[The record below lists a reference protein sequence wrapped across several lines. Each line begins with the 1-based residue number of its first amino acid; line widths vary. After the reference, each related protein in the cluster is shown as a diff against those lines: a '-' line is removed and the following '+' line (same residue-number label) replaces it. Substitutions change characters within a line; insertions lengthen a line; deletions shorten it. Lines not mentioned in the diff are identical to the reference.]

1 MNAAVWA
8 LEWRQ
13 AARRRR
19 VIVLSAGVPLLLILV
34 VALGG
39 APAPHAALVYS
50 VLFTFFGTFGAAIP
64 WARDEERG
72 LLHRLVLAG
81 LPMPSI
87 AGQRL
92 AASALLDLLELV
104 PALLVIALV
113 YHVAA
118 ADAIRLFAM
127 VGVGLLAAN
136 ALGMA
141 VAWVAGSLAETALL
155 AAVSA
160 LLLLHAGGV
169 FRTPPVGGALEAL
182 QRAVPFH
189 YMHEAIRAAVG
200 AG

>member
-1 MNAAVWA
+1 VNTAVWA

-19 VIVLSAGVPLLLILV
+19 VILLSAGVPLLLVLV

-64 WARDEERG
+64 WARDSERG
-72 LLHRLVLAG
+72 LVHRLVLAG
-81 LPMPSI
+81 LPMSTI
-87 AGQRL
+87 VTQRL
-92 AASALLDLLELV
+92 VASALLDLLELV
-104 PALLVIALV
+104 PSLLAIATL

-118 ADAIRLFAM
+118 ADAARLIAL
-127 VGVGLLAAN
+127 VGLGLLAAN
-136 ALGMA
+136 ALGML
-141 VAWVAGSLAETALL
+141 VAALAGSLAETALL

-160 LLLLHAGGV
+160 LLLLHAGGA
-169 FRTPPVGGALEAL
+169 FRTPPPGGALEAL
-182 QRAVPFH
+182 QRAIPFH

>member
-1 MNAAVWA
+1 MNGAVWA
-8 LEWRQ
+8 MEWMQAGRRQ
-13 AARRRR
+13 R
-19 VIVLSAGVPLLLILV
+19 VLALSAGVPLLLVLV

-64 WARDEERG
+64 WARDAERG

-81 LPMPSI
+81 LPMPTI
-87 AGQRL
+87 ALQRL

-104 PALLVIALV
+104 PSLFVIAVL

-118 ADAIRLFAM
+118 PDAIRLFAL
-127 VGVGLLAAN
+127 VGLGLLAAN
-136 ALGMA
+136 ALGML
-141 VAWVAGSLAETALL
+141 VAALAGSLAETALL

-169 FRTPPVGGALEAL
+169 FRTPPPGGALELL
-182 QRAVPFH
+182 QRAIPFH

-200 AG
+200 AL

>member
-1 MNAAVWA
+1 VNGAVWA

-19 VIVLSAGVPLLLILV
+19 VIALSAGVPLALVLLV
-34 VALGG
+34 GLGG

-64 WARDEERG
+64 WARDSERG
-72 LLHRLVLAG
+72 LIHRLELAG
-81 LPMPSI
+81 LGMPTI

-92 AASALLDLLELV
+92 VASALLDLLELV
-104 PALLVIALV
+104 PSLLAIALV
-113 YHVAA
+113 YHVGA
-118 ADAIRLFAM
+118 ADAARLFAL
-127 VGVGLLAAN
+127 VGVGLLTAN
-136 ALGMA
+136 ALGML
-141 VAWVAGSLAETALL
+141 VAAVAGSLAETALL

-169 FRTPPVGGALEAL
+169 FRTPAPGGALDAL

-189 YMHEAIRAAVG
+189 YMHQAILAALG
-200 AG
+200 AN